1 MRSINY
7 VIVFVLAAALFVSA
21 GCESFSRKFTRK
33 SKKDKEQTVEMVLA
47 PEDYPASGLTPAD
60 SYRQNLL
67 YWGSWYDELLF
78 ELSAGGNRKRQL
90 YCLDEA
96 VKSLRVCV
104 QLAGSVAGSGP
115 EGYINKL
122 LKLRGDIEADVY
134 GRRAESF
141 RQPAETL
148 KKEISAYFG
157 KIIPTAPGDR
167 HVD

>member
-1 MRSINY
+1 MRLMRLIT
-7 VIVFVLAAALFVSA
+7 VFFIIGILFVSA

-33 SKKDKEQTVEMVLA
+33 SKKEKEQTVEMVLA
-47 PEDYPASGLTPAD
+47 PEEYSASGLSPAD

-104 QLAGSVAGSGP
+104 QLAGSGAGSGP

-157 KIIPTAPGDR
+157 KIIPTASGDQ